1 MALQVESNVKIIKS
15 GNIPIA
21 WNGTTGLKEGEMA
34 FGFITADN
42 KYHLYGNSQGTV
54 VDLVEASQSELQ
66 ALDSV
71 LTQGNTSNKSI
82 VLTGTEYETLNND
95 ATFNSDGISFIK
107 RHDGDSSVKIKNDI
121 KIDGVGTSTS
131 AVFSNTK
138 ASFTSGMGTVE
149 MSVGTGFTDLD
160 KPVLSAN
167 PNRTIV
173 DADKTTMR
181 NAINVYA
188 KTEVYTKSETDS
200 AIDTKLSSVFKFKG
214 TVETVADLPEKAATG
229 DTYQVTA
236 DGKLYAWDGD
246 EWHNL
251 SFVVD
256 LSKYYTSEQVDVFL
270 ATINSTLEQHTTQIG
285 TLTTDV
291 ADLKTRMTT
300 AEGKVTDLET
310 AVGGKQDKF
319 ATLTKTGATL
329 QGITLDS
336 SSDNIF
342 RIAAA
347 TGNSLTLTASSID
360 LGAGSG
366 RVIVT
371 PKTGEPDGTA
381 KISNVSIPE
390 ANTDAANKKYVD
402 DSIADVTVELV
413 VSEI

>member
-34 FGFITADN
+34 FGLITADN

-71 LTQGNTSNKSI
+71 LTQGNESNKSI
-82 VLTGTEYETLNND
+82 VLKD
-95 ATFNSDGISFIK
+95 ATESTTTTLTGYYVETKLDDTHNSHMDDGGVHVTS
-107 RHDGDSSVKIKNDI
+107 GLETAVVSSSSVSLTKEEESSSKKVSMSLTN
-121 KIDGVGTSTS
+121 G
-131 AVFSNTK
+131 FSDNN
-138 ASFTSGMGTVE
+138 
-149 MSVGTGFTDLD
+149 

-167 PNRTIV
+167 PDRTIA

-188 KTEVYTKSETDS
+188 KTEVYTKGETDS

-214 TVETVADLPEKAATG
+214 TVDAVADLPTDAATG
-229 DTYQVTA
+229 DTCQVTA

-256 LSKYYTSEQVDVFL
+256 LSKYYTSEQIDVSL
-270 ATINSTLEQHTTQIG
+270 AAINTTIEGHTTQIG

-291 ADLKTRMTT
+291 TDLKTRMTT
-300 AEGKVTDLET
+300 AEGKITALET
-310 AVGGKQDKF
+310 GAASKQDKF
-319 ATLTKTGATL
+319 ATLTKTGDTL

-336 SSDNIF
+336 SSDSIF
-342 RIAAA
+342 RISAA
-347 TGNSLTLTASSID
+347 TGNKMSFSASGID

-366 RVIVT
+366 KVSVIA
-371 PKTGEPDGTA
+371 KTGEPDGTA
-381 KISNVSIPE
+381 RLSDVSAPE

-402 DSIADVTVELV
+402 DAVADISVELIV
-413 VSEI
+413 AEI